1 MGSRWRPEAATNE
14 LPAKRNGG
22 MRRLYRTFKPVVL
35 LLCTLPLLQVS
46 ACGPNALTNA
56 VSNELIRSA
65 SEFVFINGQ
74 TVFQNLLGV

>member
-1 MGSRWRPEAATNE
+1 M
-14 LPAKRNGG
+14 KR
-22 MRRLYRTFKPVVL
+22 LFRTFKPVAL
-35 LLCTLPLLQVS
+35 LLCSLPLLQIS
-46 ACGPNALTNA
+46 ACGPNAVTDA